1 MIRRPP
7 RSTLFPYTTLFRSR
21 EWATSDLERRHA
33 FLLTVTLPIASAL
46 ELGAIGRVTSGAPFT
61 PVVGSDINGDG
72 ARNDRAFIFVP
83 ATAPDTAVGNAM
95 RTLIADAPGAVR
107 RCLVRQLARVAARNS
122 CAGPW
127 QPSFDLQLS
136 WRPARVGLERP
147 LTLSVLTV
155 NLMGG
160 LDEWLHGAGNLHGW
174 GYASAP
180 DPVLLS
186 VRGFDPATA
195 RFRYAVNGRFGA
207 SSAGNGGVTVPFQ
220 IGLLARLTLGPNRM
234 RDRLRATGHG
244 ATAGPDSVAATA
256 HPGSPAPA
264 PQPPAQPIARIM
276 SFPDSPRLSAG

>member
-1 MIRRPP
+1 
-7 RSTLFPYTTLFRSR
+7 
-21 EWATSDLERRHA
+21 
-33 FLLTVTLPIASAL
+33 
-46 ELGAIGRVTSGAPFT
+46 
-61 PVVGSDINGDG
+61 
-72 ARNDRAFIFVP
+72 
-83 ATAPDTAVGNAM
+83 M

-107 RCLVRQLARVAARNS
+107 RCLVSQLARVAARNS

-136 WRPARVGLERP
+136 WRPAWFGLERR

-160 LDEWLHGAGNLHGW
+160 LDEWLHGAGNLRGW

-180 DPVLLS
+180 DPVLLY

-220 IGLLARLTLGPNRM
+220 IGLHAPLTQGPKPRRAPLAASAR
-234 RDRLRATGHG
+234 RAAAG
-244 ATAGPDSVAATA
+244 AGTAPAT
-256 HPGSPAPA
+256 PGSASPGPAAQPP
-264 PQPPAQPIARIM
+264 PQPGALNTA
-276 SFPDSPRLSAG
+276 SPGS